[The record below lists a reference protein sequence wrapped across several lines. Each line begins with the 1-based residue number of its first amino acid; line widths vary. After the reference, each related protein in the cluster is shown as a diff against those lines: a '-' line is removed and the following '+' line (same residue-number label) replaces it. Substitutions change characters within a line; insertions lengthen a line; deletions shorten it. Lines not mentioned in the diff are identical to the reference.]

1 MDDIFA
7 RLSAD
12 DPTLTKVVWV
22 SLASAVEQEAT
33 LGGLRIRDWPQ
44 LLASGVTQASQQLLG
59 RLGLASPESDAQ
71 MAQLVEALG
80 GNTHAR
86 TICLADPTLTDTQ
99 LEPLAAALAGCNV
112 VEVQPF
118 AGDTTASQFSDG
130 LLGMVYRTCFANA
143 LDRVRTDDP
152 TITSLSLSHLGLS
165 DSDLEQVADALS
177 VNAHVTELLLV
188 ADGQFEM
195 EMQSPTRVGDAFCP
209 RFADQSPASARSY
222 MWTF

>member
-1 MDDIFA
+1 
-7 RLSAD
+7 
-12 DPTLTKVVWV
+12 
-22 SLASAVEQEAT
+22 
-33 LGGLRIRDWPQ
+33 
-44 LLASGVTQASQQLLG
+44 
-59 RLGLASPESDAQ
+59 

-99 LEPLAAALAGCNV
+99 LEPLAAALAGCSV
-112 VEVQPF
+112 VEVQPC
-118 AGDTTASQFSDG
+118 AGDTIDTMASPFSTG
-130 LLGMVYRTCFANA
+130 LLGTVYRTCFANA

-152 TITSLSLSHLGLS
+152 TVTSLSLSHLGLS

-209 RFADQSPASARSY
+209 RFADQSPASARSF